1 MYSRQRCFSSIL
13 EAENPCMHSSRNS
26 RVRWGSFL
34 ARVSLT
40 DLMNIV
46 LLLGMQS
53 PLVSSKCPS
62 IFRSKVEVRAHTGLI
77 CRLAAEH
84 WPSQHL
90 DPKPP
95 VHAPIPIIMT
105 QLGTWSQNDRS
116 ATNFSHTSFQSQR
129 KPSHCNQ
136 PVQTVDTLARGRGS
150 QIMEQSVQHSGTI
163 RPELLPAELIIYY
176 GSAVQC

>member
-1 MYSRQRCFSSIL
+1 MYSTPLQLCG
-13 EAENPCMHSSRNS
+13 NS
-26 RVRWGSFL
+26 RS
-34 ARVSLT
+34 RVW
-40 DLMNIV
+40 IE
-46 LLLGMQS
+46 
-53 PLVSSKCPS
+53 
-62 IFRSKVEVRAHTGLI
+62 VEVRADTGLI

-90 DPKPP
+90 DPKPH

-150 QIMEQSVQHSGTI
+150 QIMEQSDTAALSAPSCCPPSSLSTSVRPSSVEHRIGTNGPCHFYDLTQH
-163 RPELLPAELIIYY
+163 II
-176 GSAVQC
+176 AKEK

>member
-1 MYSRQRCFSSIL
+1 MYSTPLQLCG
-13 EAENPCMHSSRNS
+13 NS
-26 RVRWGSFL
+26 RS
-34 ARVSLT
+34 RVW
-40 DLMNIV
+40 IE
-46 LLLGMQS
+46 
-53 PLVSSKCPS
+53 
-62 IFRSKVEVRAHTGLI
+62 VEVRADTGLI

-95 VHAPIPIIMT
+95 VCAPIPIIMT